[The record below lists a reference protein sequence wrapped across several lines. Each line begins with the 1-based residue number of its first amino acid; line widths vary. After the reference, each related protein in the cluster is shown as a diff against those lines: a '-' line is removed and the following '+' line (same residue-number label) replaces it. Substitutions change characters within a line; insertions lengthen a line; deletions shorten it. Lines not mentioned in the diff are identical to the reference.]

1 MIQATYHLNGQVVGT
16 LAVLGPTR
24 MEYRKVI
31 SVMDYLHHYLKVV
44 MNKIDEK

>member
-1 MIQATYHLNGQVVGT
+1 MEFLEIQIGT

-31 SVMDYLHHYLKVV
+31 SVMDYLHNYLRVV
-44 MNKIDEK
+44 MNKMDEK